1 MRRTSRR
8 GPSCSRPSLLAFAS
22 AGACICALLI
32 GAGPGASAGGRVTLS
47 TQTVLEI
54 ATVDQINSVRA
65 KHGLAPLSFSQALFA
80 SALLHDRQMVGG
92 GYFGHQGPDGSDFS
106 SRIEQSYPPGS
117 SVYYAIGENLYWS
130 QGPVSSGSLISRWM
144 QSAEHR
150 ENLLNPNWRQV
161 AVAVL
166 TVPTAPGVFG
176 NRPVTVVTVDFGVR
190 R

>member
-1 MRRTSRR
+1 V
-8 GPSCSRPSLLAFAS
+8 CV
-22 AGACICALLI
+22 CALLI
-32 GAGPGASAGGRVTLS
+32 GPATGAGAGGRAMLS

-54 ATVDQINSVRA
+54 ATVDQINSIRA
-65 KHGLAPLSFSQALFA
+65 RHGLVPLSFSHALFA
-80 SALLHDRQMVGG
+80 SALLHDREMVEG
-92 GYFGHQGPDGSDFS
+92 GYFGHKGPDGSDFA
-106 SRIEQSYPPGS
+106 SRIEQSYPPGRA
-117 SVYYAIGENLYWS
+117 VYYAIGENLYWS
-130 QGPVSSGSLISRWM
+130 QGPVSSNSLISRWM

-166 TVPTAPGVFG
+166 TVPTAPGVYG

>member
-1 MRRTSRR
+1 MRGTSRR
-8 GPSCSRPSLLAFAS
+8 GPSCSRPSLVVLALAGACVCALLISAS
-22 AGACICALLI
+22 AGAA
-32 GAGPGASAGGRVTLS
+32 AGGRATLS
-47 TQTVLEI
+47 AQTVLEI
-54 ATVDQINSVRA
+54 ATLDQINTVRA
-65 KHGLAPLSFSQALFA
+65 EHGLAELSFSQALFA

-92 GYFGHQGPDGSDFS
+92 GYFGHQGPDGSDFA
-106 SRIEQSYPPGS
+106 SRIEHSYPPGRA
-117 SVYYAIGENLYWS
+117 VYYAIGENLYWS
-130 QGPVSSGSLISRWM
+130 QGPVSSTSLISRWM